1 MSLLN
6 TDMKRELDHVAM
18 FLATARDYGRANGF
32 EGTFLIEPKPME
44 PSKHEYDYDV
54 SAVVAFLE
62 RYKLGGDFKIN
73 LAMSHRSG

>member
-1 MSLLN
+1 
-6 TDMKRELDHVAM
+6 
-18 FLATARDYGRANGF
+18 
-32 EGTFLIEPKPME
+32 ME

-73 LAMSHRSG
+73 LAMSHRSIADSEICLWRWPRYVRP